1 MKVLVTGAT
10 GQLGYDVLK
19 ELKKR
24 SIDAVG
30 IGSKDCDI
38 TIQKAVFQMIE
49 NIMPNVIIHCAGYTA
64 VDKAEDEV
72 DKCNLINV
80 EGTRNL
86 ALACNKYNITLL
98 YISTD
103 YVFSGDGI
111 DPWQAEAERNPVN
124 QYGKSKY
131 QGEVAVE
138 ELLDKY
144 FIVRVSWLYGI
155 NGKNFVKSML
165 KLAETQ
171 NSIKVVSD
179 QIGSPTYTIDV
190 AKILVDMI
198 QTNKYGKYNV
208 SNEGFCSWYEF
219 AQEIFKHKG
228 KTIEIIPITS
238 EEYGAKAK
246 RPFNSRMDS
255 SKLVENGFESLPE
268 WKNALKRFLKE
279 YNGKQPL
286 I

>member
-1 MKVLVTGAT
+1 MKVIVTGAT
-10 GQLGYDVLK
+10 GQLGYDILK

-24 SIDAVG
+24 RIDAVG

-86 ALACNKYNITLL
+86 VLACNKYDITLL
-98 YISTD
+98 YVNTD

-111 DPWQAEAERNPVN
+111 EPWKAEVERRPVS

-131 QGEVAVE
+131 QGEVVVE

-144 FIVRVSWLYGI
+144 FIVRVSWIYGN

-171 NSIKVVSD
+171 NRIKVVSD
-179 QIGSPTYTIDV
+179 QIGSPTYTVDV
-190 AKILVDMI
+190 AKILVELI

-219 AQEIFKHKG
+219 AQEILKHTN

-246 RPFNSRMDS
+246 RPFNSRMDK
-255 SKLVENGFESLPE
+255 SKLVENGLELLPE
-268 WKNALKRFLKE
+268 WKNALKRFLEE
-279 YNGKQPL
+279 YDGTLPL

>member
-10 GQLGYDVLK
+10 GQLGYDILK

-38 TIQKAVFQMIE
+38 TVQKAVFQTIGD
-49 NIMPNVIIHCAGYTA
+49 IMPTVIIHCAGYTA
-64 VDKAEDEV
+64 VDKAEDEA
-72 DKCNLINV
+72 DKCNLINA

-86 ALACNKYNITLL
+86 ALACNKYDITLL
-98 YISTD
+98 YVSTD
-103 YVFSGDGI
+103 YVFGGDGI
-111 DPWQAEAERNPVN
+111 EPWKAEAERKPVSR
-124 QYGKSKY
+124 YGKSKY
-131 QGEVAVE
+131 QGELVVE

-144 FIVRVSWLYGI
+144 FIVRVSWIYGI

-165 KLAETQ
+165 RLAETQ
-171 NSIKVVSD
+171 NKIKVVSD
-179 QIGSPTYTIDV
+179 QIGSPTYTVDA
-190 AKILVDMI
+190 AKTLVELV
-198 QTNKYGKYNV
+198 QTNKYGEYNV

-219 AQEIFKHKG
+219 AQEIFKQIH
-228 KTIEIIPITS
+228 KTIDIIPITS

-246 RPFNSRMDS
+246 RPFNSRMDK
-255 SKLVENGFESLPE
+255 SKLVENGFELLPE
-268 WKNALKRFLKE
+268 WKNALKRFLEE
-279 YNGKQPL
+279 YDENQPS